1 MKFIFFTRLVLS
13 FHDTE
18 NLYICMEYI
27 PGGDLLQFFEKYYPR
42 DDGVRT
48 LDLDSRWNLIV
59 QFYISEIM
67 EALEYIHEQGVVHR
81 DLKPESTFAVLT
93 ILFFIAFS
101 FYWC

>member
-1 MKFIFFTRLVLS
+1 
-13 FHDTE
+13 
-18 NLYICMEYI
+18 MEYI
-27 PGGDLLQFFEKYYPR
+27 PGGDLLQFIEKYYPR

-48 LDLDSRWNLIV
+48 LDLDSRWNKIV

-93 ILFFIAFS
+93 ILLFLLVFINFHLILFFPF
-101 FYWC
+101 FYCL